1 MQTVTL
7 AGYPEIARLIKIA
20 ASGYKK
26 RKAFIQSREKITLSN
41 TYWDGGSRSSY
52 TVVTL
57 STGQITPCP
66 QYSPPEFGGFT
77 PSIAIDNDTV
87 IIETGIF
94 CGKTATASVYV
105 SPENYSKFLKLS

>member
-26 RKAFIQSREKITLSN
+26 RKAFIQSRTEKSLSN

-52 TVVTL
+52 TIVNL
-57 STGQITPCP
+57 STGQVIPCP
-66 QYSPPEFGGFT
+66 QNAPLHFNGTAPT
-77 PSIAIDNDTV
+77 IKIDDDTV
-87 IIETGIF
+87 IIETGVF